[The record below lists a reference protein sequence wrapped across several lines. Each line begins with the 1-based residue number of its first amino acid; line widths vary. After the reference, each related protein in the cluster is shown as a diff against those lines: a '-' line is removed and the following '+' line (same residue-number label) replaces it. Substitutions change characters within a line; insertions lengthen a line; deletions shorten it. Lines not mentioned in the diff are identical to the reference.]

1 MKHLEIL
8 QQEQAGPEAQEIF
21 EGLKKKIGKVPNL
34 YGTWAH
40 SPVALKAILELEKA
54 LDSGFFGQ
62 KEIQAIEL
70 VISEVNQCHYCVD
83 AHTVVA
89 KMVGFSEDETLE
101 IRAASIPNEKLS
113 ALTQLTREI
122 TLHRGRADDQY
133 VERFFKA
140 GYSKQ
145 ALVELV
151 AYVGFMTF
159 NNYLNNLTEVPI
171 DFPKAKSLQEA
182 A

>member
-1 MKHLEIL
+1 MKHLEML
-8 QQEQAGPEAQEIF
+8 TQEQAGPEVQEIF

-40 SPVALKAILELEKA
+40 SPVALKAILELETA
-54 LDSGFFGQ
+54 LNKGFFGP
-62 KEIQAIEL
+62 KEIQAMEL
-70 VISEVNQCHYCVD
+70 VISEVNQCHYCID
-83 AHTVVA
+83 AHTIVG
-89 KMVGFSEDETLE
+89 KMVGFSENETLE
-101 IRAASIPNEKLS
+101 IRAASIPDKKLR

-122 TLHRGRADDQY
+122 TLQRGRPDDQY
-133 VERFFKA
+133 VERFFEA

-171 DFPKAKSLQEA
+171 DFPKAKSLKEA

>member
-8 QQEQAGPEAQEIF
+8 QQEQVGPEAQELF
-21 EGLKKKIGKVPNL
+21 DGLKKKIGKIPNL

-40 SPVALKAILELEKA
+40 SPIAFKAILELEKA
-54 LDSGFFGQ
+54 LDSGFFEP

-70 VISEVNQCHYCVD
+70 VISEVNQCHYCID
-83 AHTVVA
+83 AHTIIG

-101 IRAASIPNEKLS
+101 LRAATTQDEKLN

-122 TLHRGRADDQY
+122 TLTRGRPDDEY
-133 VERFFKA
+133 VEQFFEV

-145 ALVELV
+145 ALVELIG
-151 AYVGFMTF
+151 YVSFMTF
-159 NNYLNNLTEVPI
+159 SNYLNNLTEIPI
-171 DFPKAKSLQEA
+171 DFPKAKSLKDA

>member
-8 QQEQAGPEAQEIF
+8 QQEQVGPEAQEIF

-40 SPVALKAILELEKA
+40 SPVAFKAILELEKA
-54 LDSGFFGQ
+54 LDSGFFGP
-62 KEIQAIEL
+62 KEIQAMEL

-83 AHTVVA
+83 AHTIVG

-101 IRAASIPNEKLS
+101 IRAASIQDEKLR

-122 TLHRGRADDQY
+122 TLKRGRPDDQY
-133 VERFFKA
+133 VERFFEA

-171 DFPKAKSLQEA
+171 DFPKAKSLKDA